1 MTKKTPKLRF
11 KEFSDDWEQRKL
23 GDIYQRNTER
33 NTNLI
38 DYSKTISVATMSFK
52 DEGNGAS
59 EDSLSSYKVLRIGD
73 IAFEGHTNK
82 QFRFGR
88 FVVNDIGIGIM
99 SPRFSTL
106 RPIGDLPVN
115 FWKQY
120 IHYEPI
126 MRKVLVNAT
135 KAGTMMNELVIPEF
149 LNQTILIPQNDE
161 QKKIGDYFSKLD
173 NLITLHQRK
182 LEKLRGL
189 KKAYLEKMFPKKGT
203 LYPELRFSGFT
214 DAWEQR
220 KLVNCFKE
228 RTERCA
234 EGELIAVTINSGV
247 VKASDLNRNN
257 NSSEDKSHYKVVKKN
272 DIAYNTMRMWQGA
285 SGYSKYDGILSP
297 AYTVAI
303 PNSEIDSVFFSYMF
317 KRNDLIH
324 EFKINSQ
331 GLTSDT
337 WNLKFQMFSNIKVNV
352 PIYEEQKKIGL
363 FFSEIDNHITLHQ
376 RKLDKLKQIKSG
388 YLNSMFI

>member
-1 MTKKTPKLRF
+1 MSKKTPKLRF

-23 GDIYQRNTER
+23 GNCFKERTER
-33 NTNLI
+33 SSEGELI
-38 DYSKTISVATMSFK
+38 AVTINSGVVK
-52 DEGNGAS
+52 AS
-59 EDSLSSYKVLRIGD
+59 ELNRHNNSSEDKSHYKVVKKMD
-73 IAFEGHTNK
+73 IAYNTMRMWQGSSGVSKYDGILSPAYTVAIPNSEIDSVFFSYMFKRLDLIHEFKINSQGLTSDTWNLK
-82 QFRFGR
+82 FPMFSNIR
-88 FVVNDIGIGIM
+88 VNV
-99 SPRFSTL
+99 PT
-106 RPIGDLPVN
+106 
-115 FWKQY
+115 
-120 IHYEPI
+120 YE
-126 MRKVLVNAT
+126 
-135 KAGTMMNELVIPEF
+135 
-149 LNQTILIPQNDE
+149 E
-161 QKKIGDYFSKLD
+161 QKKIGQFFTNFD

-182 LEKLRGL
+182 LEKLSGL

-220 KLVNCFKE
+220 KLGNCFKE
-228 RTERCA
+228 RTERSS

-247 VKASDLNRNN
+247 VKASELNRHN
-257 NSSEDKSHYKVVKKN
+257 NSSEDKSHYKVVKKM
-272 DIAYNTMRMWQGA
+272 DIAYNTMRMWQGS
-285 SGYSKYDGILSP
+285 SGVSKYDGILSP

-317 KRNDLIH
+317 KRLDLIH

-337 WNLKFQMFSNIKVNV
+337 WNLKFPMFSNIRVNV
-352 PIYEEQKKIGL
+352 PTYEEQKKIGQ
-363 FFSEIDNHITLHQ
+363 FFTNFDNLITLHQ